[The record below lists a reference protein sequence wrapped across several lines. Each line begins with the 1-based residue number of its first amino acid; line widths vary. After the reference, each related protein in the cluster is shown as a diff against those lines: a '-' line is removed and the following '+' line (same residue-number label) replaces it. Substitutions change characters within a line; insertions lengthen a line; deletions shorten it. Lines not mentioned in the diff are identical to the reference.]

1 MLVLQLL
8 ALALTGPALAPYE
21 DPDAP
26 RGEVVA
32 EISGDGMETG
42 TEASAPAGP
51 PAPPVDE
58 PRSDPPV
65 TALPRPSPSGHAGLV
80 RIMDATAGGPMQWS
94 LGFSSALMVKKGFL
108 YTGDVRDRHVH
119 YMGTLHASLA
129 PLRFLELFLAV
140 GFRVDSTDLS
150 IQDPS
155 THRRLGNSLFGVK
168 GVLPVSDLYTIALAV
183 TPRFYVEAD
192 GLAFDW
198 GATSVSLVL
207 AQTIDL
213 SARTRVPLRIHLN
226 LGWDFD
232 NTAHLVARRE
242 SEASAEAGSA
252 QFIMRFERF
261 VLDVSRV
268 DVLLAAVALEATT
281 SWASPFVEWT
291 YGIPV
296 ARQGF
301 DCPAGGPTAFPD
313 DDDCLI
319 EKKARAFH
327 MDLALGLR
335 ISPPS
340 LPGLAVML
348 AVDVGLTGVGVD
360 VRELPAQPPY
370 RLLLGLSYSGQ
381 IDLSKMKR

>member
-1 MLVLQLL
+1 MLALPLL

-32 EISGDGMETG
+32 EISGDGIEAGTG
-42 TEASAPAGP
+42 DTEPVPVA
-51 PAPPVDE
+51 APPVDE
-58 PRSDPPV
+58 PRVDPPV
-65 TALPRPSPSGHAGLV
+65 TDLTRPSPSGHAGLV
-80 RIMDATAGGPMQWS
+80 RTVDAAAGGPMQWS
-94 LGFSSALMVKKGFL
+94 LGFTSALMVKKGFL

-119 YMGTLHASLA
+119 YLGSLHASLA
-129 PLRFLELFLAV
+129 PLRFLELFLSV

-155 THRRLGNSLFGVK
+155 TYRRLGNSLFGVK
-168 GVLPVSDLYTIALAV
+168 GVLPVSDVYTIALAV
-183 TPRFYVEAD
+183 TPRFYVEVD

-198 GATSVSLVL
+198 DATSVSLVL
-207 AQTIDL
+207 AQTFDL
-213 SARTRVPLRIHLN
+213 STRSRVPLRIHLN

-232 NTAHLVARRE
+232 NTARLVAQRE
-242 SEASAEAGSA
+242 SEASAEAGYP

-268 DVLLAAVALEATT
+268 DVLLATVALEAVT
-281 SWASPFVEWT
+281 SWASPFVEWA
-291 YGIPV
+291 YRIPV

-301 DCPAGGPTAFPD
+301 DCLSGGPAAFPD
-313 DDDCLI
+313 DDGCLG

-340 LPGLAVML
+340 LPGLAVLL
-348 AVDVGLTGVGVD
+348 AVDVGVTGVGVD
-360 VRELPAQPPY
+360 VRELPAHPPY
-370 RLLLGLSYSGQ
+370 RLMLGLSYSGR
-381 IDLSKMKR
+381 IDLSRMKR